1 MGPRIRVNAVGP
13 GPTLRN
19 AAPVGCRFRPPAR
32 RHHPEARRRPGR
44 HLRRRALSAGGA
56 GRHRPDDRG
65 GWRPASD
72 LADPRRAGDAN
83 EQQPIRHARGI
94 RHVFI
99 RNLELPAHIGVY
111 RQEEGRTQPV
121 RINVDL
127 ATDEIADAQDM
138 LENVVDYHVIEK
150 RIRAII
156 AEGHVRLA
164 ETLAERI
171 AAACFE
177 DARVRTVRVRVEK
190 LEALTHA
197 ESVGIEIERT
207 R

>member
-1 MGPRIRVNAVGP
+1 MSKLEPPRFASAV
-13 GPTLRN
+13 
-19 AAPVGCRFRPPAR
+19 
-32 RHHPEARRRPGR
+32 
-44 HLRRRALSAGGA
+44 
-56 GRHRPDDRG
+56 RG
-65 GWRPASD
+65 M
-72 LADPRRAGDAN
+72 
-83 EQQPIRHARGI
+83 

-111 RQEEGRTQPV
+111 RQEEGRTQKV

-127 ATDEIADAQDM
+127 ATDDIADTKDM

-171 AAACFE
+171 AAGCFE
-177 DARVRTVRVRVEK
+177 DTRVRTVRVRVEK

-197 ESVGIEIERT
+197 EAVGIEIERT

>member
-1 MGPRIRVNAVGP
+1 MSDYA
-13 GPTLRN
+13 
-19 AAPVGCRFRPPAR
+19 
-32 RHHPEARRRPGR
+32 
-44 HLRRRALSAGGA
+44 SAT
-56 GRHRPDDRG
+56 RG
-65 GWRPASD
+65 T
-72 LADPRRAGDAN
+72 
-83 EQQPIRHARGI
+83 

-111 RQEEGRTQPV
+111 RQEEGRTQQV

-127 ATDEIADAQDM
+127 ATDDIADARDM

-164 ETLAERI
+164 ETLAERV
-171 AAACFE
+171 ATACFH
-177 DARVRTVRVRVEK
+177 DARVRTVKVRVEK
-190 LEALTHA
+190 LEALTAA
-197 ESVGIEIERT
+197 ESVGIEIERS

>member
-1 MGPRIRVNAVGP
+1 M
-13 GPTLRN
+13 
-19 AAPVGCRFRPPAR
+19 
-32 RHHPEARRRPGR
+32 
-44 HLRRRALSAGGA
+44 
-56 GRHRPDDRG
+56 
-65 GWRPASD
+65 
-72 LADPRRAGDAN
+72 
-83 EQQPIRHARGI
+83 
-94 RHVFI
+94 
-99 RNLELPAHIGVY
+99 
-111 RQEEGRTQPV
+111 

-127 ATDEIADAQDM
+127 ATDDFADAQDM

-150 RIRAII
+150 RIRAIL

>member
-1 MGPRIRVNAVGP
+1 MSEIETPRFA
-13 GPTLRN
+13 
-19 AAPVGCRFRPPAR
+19 
-32 RHHPEARRRPGR
+32 
-44 HLRRRALSAGGA
+44 SAT
-56 GRHRPDDRG
+56 
-65 GWRPASD
+65 S
-72 LADPRRAGDAN
+72 
-83 EQQPIRHARGI
+83 GI

-99 RNLELPAHIGVY
+99 RNLELAAHIGVY
-111 RQEEGRTQPV
+111 AREEGRTQKV

-127 ATDEIADAQDM
+127 ATEDSPDIRDR

-171 AAACFE
+171 ADACFE
-177 DARVRTVRVRVEK
+177 DARVRTVRIRVEK
-190 LEALTHA
+190 LEALTNA

>member
-1 MGPRIRVNAVGP
+1 MSKLAPPRFA
-13 GPTLRN
+13 
-19 AAPVGCRFRPPAR
+19 
-32 RHHPEARRRPGR
+32 
-44 HLRRRALSAGGA
+44 SATSGM
-56 GRHRPDDRG
+56 
-65 GWRPASD
+65 
-72 LADPRRAGDAN
+72 
-83 EQQPIRHARGI
+83 

-111 RQEEGRTQPV
+111 RQEEGRTQKV
-121 RINVDL
+121 RINLDL
-127 ATDEIADAQDM
+127 ATADITDAQDR

-150 RIRAII
+150 RIRAIL

-177 DARVRTVRVRVEK
+177 DNRVRTVRVRVEK
-190 LEALTHA
+190 LEALTSA

>member
-1 MGPRIRVNAVGP
+1 M
-13 GPTLRN
+13 PTI
-19 AAPVGCRFRPPAR
+19 AT
-32 RHHPEARRRPGR
+32 H
-44 HLRRRALSAGGA
+44 
-56 GRHRPDDRG
+56 
-65 GWRPASD
+65 
-72 LADPRRAGDAN
+72 
-83 EQQPIRHARGI
+83 GI

-111 RQEEGRTQPV
+111 RNEEGRSQRV
-121 RINVDL
+121 RINLDL
-127 ATDEIADAQDM
+127 ATDDIADAQDM
-138 LENVVDYHVIEK
+138 LENVVDYHAVEK

-156 AEGHVRLA
+156 AEGHVKLA

-177 DARVRTVRVRVEK
+177 DQRVRTVRIRVEK
-190 LEALTHA
+190 LHALTGA